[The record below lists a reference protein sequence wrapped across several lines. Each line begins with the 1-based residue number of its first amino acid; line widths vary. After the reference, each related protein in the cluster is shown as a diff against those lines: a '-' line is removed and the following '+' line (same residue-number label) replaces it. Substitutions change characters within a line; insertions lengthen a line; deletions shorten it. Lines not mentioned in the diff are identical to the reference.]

1 MAVVKTTTTTYGQ
14 RVKNSFGGIGTG
26 ILMFIIGTI
35 VLFWNEGRTVKT
47 TRMLKGA
54 AQVCVEADASQV
66 NPEMEGKLVHMTAVA
81 STCETLVDD
90 MFPVKAEKAIKL
102 RRDVEY
108 YQWVEHEHSETHD
121 KIGGGQETV
130 TTYTY
135 SKEWCSSPVNSGNF
149 QTQYDEGHSVANKVY
164 ANIEDASYQAET
176 VNFGAYTLD
185 ASLKGQIPCSEK
197 VAKWY
202 IDANGRREIADTV
215 AIDPQIGDVRITFTK
230 GTGGEAS
237 ILAVAT
243 GSTFKKYYDAKQDKS
258 LETLSMGNRTA
269 DEMFQTEHKANKTLG
284 WILRIVGI
292 LFIVGGLKNIFKF
305 IETLLKVLPFL
316 ANIIGAG
323 VGLICWVIG
332 LCWSFLIIAIGCLW
346 YRPVLGVILL
356 VAIGAAIYFLVKRG
370 KAKKAEKDAAVPA
383 E

>member
-26 ILMFIIGTI
+26 ILMFIIGTVI
-35 VLFWNEGRTVKT
+35 LFWNEGRTVKT

-54 AQVCVEADASQV
+54 AQVCVEADATQV

-81 STCETLVDD
+81 SSEETLLDD
-90 MFPVKAEKAIKL
+90 IFPVKAEKAVKL
-102 RRDVEY
+102 QRSVEY
-108 YQWVEHEHSETHD
+108 YQWVEHEQSETKD
-121 KIGGGQETV
+121 KIGGSQETV

-135 SKEWCSSPVNSGNF
+135 SKEWCSSPVNSANF

-185 ASLKGQIPCSEK
+185 AALKAQLPCSEK
-197 VAKWY
+197 AGKWY
-202 IDANGRREIADTV
+202 IDANGRRELADTV
-215 AIDPQIGDVRITFTK
+215 AVEPQIGDVRITFKK
-230 GTGGEAS
+230 GMGGEAS
-237 ILAVAT
+237 ILAVVS
-243 GSTFKKYYDAKQDKS
+243 GSSFTKYYDAKQDKS

-284 WILRIVGI
+284 WILRVIGI
-292 LFIVGGLKNIFKF
+292 IFIVGGLKNIFKF